1 MKYNHETI
9 LQQGFGAF
17 NRPYLLVHV
26 AECEEIAGSGTRHIK
41 ECYRLVYTVGG
52 VRNSRAYK
60 TLDEATI
67 EFERVTTPII
77 AIET

>member
-1 MKYNHETI
+1 MKYSHETI
-9 LQQGFGAF
+9 IKKAFGAF

-26 AECEEIAGSGTRHIK
+26 PECEEIAGSGMRHIQ

-52 VRNSRAYK
+52 ARNSRAYK
-60 TLDEATI
+60 TFDEAQS

-77 AIET
+77 AIEA